1 MLSSRQKF
9 AFRSVQHWQRLIKN
23 QGSLVNAIVGDSC
36 IHVDQHYPLDDW
48 RSPCT
53 TFQGFYHCH
62 RADGSREHGHIHL
75 FKRFD
80 GIGLVHLFAI
90 SFDNKGLPLSFFNV
104 SPKVASDKG
113 LCPLIRASVVQSG
126 VDSWRTFADKKLSNV
141 LFFIINLIGMYSD
154 EIGSQMAQEPMYSM
168 ARCGKEVM
176 WIYNINWMADLAK
189 L

>member
-1 MLSSRQKF
+1 MLNSRQKF
-9 AFRSVQHWQRLIKN
+9 AFRSVQHWQNLIKS

-80 GIGLVHLFAI
+80 DFMRTLVKNNRGGGFSDLQQFGLTPFL
-90 SFDNKGLPLSFFNV
+90 
-104 SPKVASDKG
+104 
-113 LCPLIRASVVQSG
+113 R
-126 VDSWRTFADKKLSNV
+126 W
-141 LFFIINLIGMYSD
+141 
-154 EIGSQMAQEPMYSM
+154 
-168 ARCGKEVM
+168 
-176 WIYNINWMADLAK
+176 
-189 L
+189 